1 MTVPAL
7 GIVVP
12 TLDRRESVLRLLHA
26 LESQTVA
33 ATDFEVVVV
42 VDGST
47 DGTAEAVD
55 AHRAPFAI
63 RRVSLQ
69 RSGLAAARNAGARAT
84 SAPIVQFL
92 DDDMEPSPGMIA
104 AHLERHR
111 RGDALGVV
119 GAAPIV
125 VPPDA
130 SPIVRYR
137 ARGFGRKLDRLA
149 GRRDELAFNDV
160 YGGNVSFVRET
171 FLAAGGYDETF
182 RAYGHED
189 YELSLRLTRAGHR
202 FVYEPD
208 ALAQQHYDKTL
219 RELAADVA
227 SEGRT
232 AVVFARKHPDVL
244 SALPLGGFGRRSAS
258 VRSRLWFLAWLDAF
272 TGAIGERLLAN
283 VERAELAAPASS
295 DVVRFARYDTLFDI
309 LYWLGAER
317 ELRTPAT
324 PWWDAAI
331 RNVDRWIRDADGQP
345 S

>member
-1 MTVPAL
+1 MTAPAL
-7 GIVVP
+7 CIVVP
-12 TLDRRESVLRLLHA
+12 TLDRRDSVLRLLHA
-26 LESQTVA
+26 LESQTE
-33 ATDFEVVVV
+33 TDFEVVVV

-55 AHRAPFAI
+55 AYRAPYAL
-63 RRVSLQ
+63 RRLSLP

-84 SAPIVQFL
+84 AAPIVQFL
-92 DDDMEPSPGMIA
+92 DDDMEPSPGMVA

-160 YGGNVSFVRET
+160 YGGNVSLGRET
-171 FLAAGGYDETF
+171 LLAAGGYDESFGT
-182 RAYGHED
+182 YGHED
-189 YELSLRLTRAGHR
+189 YELSLRLTLAGHR

-208 ALAQQHYDKTL
+208 ALAQQYYDKSL
-219 RELAADVA
+219 RALAADVQ

-232 AVVFARKHPDVL
+232 AVAFARKHPDVL
-244 SALPLGGFGRRSAS
+244 PALPLGGFHKRPIS
-258 VRSRLWFLAWLDAF
+258 VRARLALMAWLDRW
-272 TGAIGERLLAN
+272 TGGIGERLVAN
-283 VERAELAAPASS
+283 VERTELAAPASS
-295 DVVRFARYDTLFDI
+295 DAERFARYDTLFDI

-324 PWWDAAI
+324 PWWDVAI
-331 RNVDRWIRDADGQP
+331 RRVDRWIRDADGQ
-345 S
+345 SG

>member
-1 MTVPAL
+1 VTVPSL

-12 TLDRRESVLRLLHA
+12 TLDRRDSVLRLLRA
-26 LESQTVA
+26 LEAQT

-55 AHRAPFAI
+55 AYPAPYAL

-69 RSGLAAARNAGARAT
+69 RSGLAAARNAGARTT

-92 DDDMEPSPGMIA
+92 DDDMEPSPGMVA

-111 RGDALGVV
+111 RGGALGVV

-125 VPPDA
+125 VPPGA
-130 SPIVRYR
+130 SPVVRYR
-137 ARGFGRKLDRLA
+137 AGGFGRKLDRLE

-160 YGGNVSFVRET
+160 YGGNVSLIRET

-202 FVYEPD
+202 FAYEPN
-208 ALAQQHYDKTL
+208 ALAQQYYDKTL
-219 RELAADVA
+219 RGLAADVE

-232 AVVFARKHPDVL
+232 AVVFARKHPDAL
-244 SALPLGGFGRRSAS
+244 SALPLGGFHKRPMS
-258 VRSRLWFLAWLDAF
+258 VRARLLLLAWMDTW
-272 TGAIGERLLAN
+272 TGGVGERLLAN
-283 VERAELAAPASS
+283 VERAELAAPAT
-295 DVVRFARYDTLFDI
+295 DDAARFARYDALFDI

-317 ELRTPAT
+317 GLRTNAT

-331 RNVDRWIRDADGQP
+331 RRADRWIREPDGQ
-345 S
+345 SA